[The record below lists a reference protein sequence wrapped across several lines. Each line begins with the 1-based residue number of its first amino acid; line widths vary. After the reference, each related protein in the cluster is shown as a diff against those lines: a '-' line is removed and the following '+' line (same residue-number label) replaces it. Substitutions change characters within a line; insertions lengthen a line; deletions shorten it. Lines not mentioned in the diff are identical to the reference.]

1 LKTPSLRPNVQID
14 AWIVMPD
21 HVHFILNIRSRANR
35 QAGVGAWRAMPLP
48 ATDVRIVLRVVQT
61 RIDRNQYVNVH
72 EPAG

>member
-48 ATDVRIVLRVVQT
+48 ATDVRIALW
-61 RIDRNQYVNVH
+61 VH
-72 EPAG
+72 SNPN